1 MIEVAAAIIENA
13 EGKLLIARRRA
24 GKSQA
29 GMWEFPGGK
38 IEPGESPEGCLRR
51 ELREEMQIEV
61 EPYAYYG
68 VNDHHYG
75 SAHIRLFAYRARYVS
90 GEIILTDHDAY
101 RWAAAEELHAYTF
114 APADISFVESLA
126 SSGILR
132 QQ

>member
-38 IEPGESPEGCLRR
+38 IEPGESAEACLRR

-61 EPYAYYG
+61 DPYAYYG

-75 SAHIRLFAYRARYVS
+75 STHIRLIAYRARYVS
-90 GEIILTDHDAY
+90 GEIVLTDHDAY
-101 RWAAAEELHAYTF
+101 NWAAVEELQQYTF
-114 APADISFVESLA
+114 APADISFVKSLA
-126 SSGILR
+126 QADEPSKR
-132 QQ
+132 